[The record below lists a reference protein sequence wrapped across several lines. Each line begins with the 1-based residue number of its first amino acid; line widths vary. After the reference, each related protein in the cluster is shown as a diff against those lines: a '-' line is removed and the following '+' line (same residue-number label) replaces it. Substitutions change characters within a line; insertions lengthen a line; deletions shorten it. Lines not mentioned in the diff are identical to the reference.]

1 VDPRRSNHK
10 ARFIQWAEQ
19 HNLPAVRAAVTVSTW
34 VWTGVL
40 GAGIVLLA
48 GLAPH
53 VRGFFALRTV
63 PALAVL
69 TVVCT
74 VSVVGVLLT
83 KNASPTTRGI
93 ATLVGNSL
101 TMWFVASLVTLSS
114 TRGAAVFA
122 LLPVFVAAY
131 HGYLLRMGTRYPFVI
146 ASTIVG
152 VCGALALDSHQA
164 PLFVVIVPL
173 AVGVSLTLGNV
184 ALRTDDLRAERQGLR
199 DAVAAQVLREKSV
212 EAQQLSTALLDVLG
226 QNHDIGNA
234 LAAARVNTDWL
245 HRRTADSAAG
255 PAYSEIHTMA
265 GELRGS
271 LDRLAR
277 ILQESRRI
285 GKEMGPV
292 GALHEVDA
300 LASIARVVS
309 SVDHRFHS
317 TVRTETTLDASV
329 HVLVRGGVTN
339 FDRVLENLL
348 VNAWEGDGKRGAS
361 EVVVQSSEGPD
372 GFVTIE
378 IADNGPGFNAAVLRQ
393 PVTAF
398 VTAKHDGQGLGLY
411 TAERLIAASGGE
423 LVRANRQSGGALVR
437 ITLAKGSAP

>member
-1 VDPRRSNHK
+1 V
-10 ARFIQWAEQ
+10 QWAEQ

-34 VWTGVL
+34 VWTGVF

-53 VRGFFALRTV
+53 VRDFFELRAV

-69 TVVCT
+69 AVVCT
-74 VSVVGVLLT
+74 TSIVGVLVT
-83 KNASPTTRGI
+83 NAASPTTRGV
-93 ATLVGNSL
+93 ATIVGNSL

-114 TRGAAVFA
+114 ARGATVFA

-146 ASTIVG
+146 ASTAVG
-152 VCGALALDSHQA
+152 MCGALALDSHHA
-164 PLFVVIVPL
+164 PLFALIAPL
-173 AVGVSLTLGNV
+173 AVGISLTLGNV
-184 ALRTDDLRAERQGLR
+184 ALRTDELRAEAQGLR
-199 DAVAAQVLREKSV
+199 DAVAAQVLKEKSV

-245 HRRTADSAAG
+245 HRRTTEGTPG
-255 PAYSEIHTMA
+255 PPYPEIHTMA
-265 GELRGS
+265 AEVRTS
-271 LDRLAR
+271 LERLTR

-285 GKEMGPV
+285 GKEMGSV
-292 GALHEVDA
+292 GALHEVNA
-300 LASIARVVS
+300 VGAIERVVA
-309 SVDHRFHS
+309 SVDQRFHA
-317 TVRTETTLDASV
+317 TIRTETTLDVGV
-329 HVLVRGGVTN
+329 HVLMRGGVTN
-339 FDRVLENLL
+339 FERVLENLL
-348 VNAWEGDGKRGAS
+348 VNAWEGDGERGAT
-361 EVVVQSSEGPD
+361 EVVVRASEGPD

-378 IADNGPGFNAAVLRQ
+378 IVDNGPGFLSVVLRQ
-393 PVTAF
+393 AVTAF

-411 TAERLIAASGGE
+411 TAERLVAASGGE